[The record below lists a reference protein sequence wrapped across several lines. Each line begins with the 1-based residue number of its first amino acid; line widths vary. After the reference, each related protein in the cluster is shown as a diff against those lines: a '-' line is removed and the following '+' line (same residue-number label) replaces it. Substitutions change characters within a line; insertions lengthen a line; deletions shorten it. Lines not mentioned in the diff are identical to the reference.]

1 MAAPDVAYADFS
13 ALYGDAVGEE
23 AFAASLPHAVAL
35 VRDLTHP
42 NEPVGEHQADAW
54 TRAVCAAVAADV
66 ETGGGHGA
74 PTGSLRIG
82 SFSVSGA
89 GSEDGGAKAMAD
101 AANRELVGSG
111 LLYMGLGG
119 L

>member
-13 ALYGDAVGEE
+13 ALYGNAVGEE

-54 TRAVCAAVAADV
+54 TRAVCAAVAADA
-66 ETGGGHGA
+66 ETGGGHGL
-74 PTGSLRIG
+74 GVSGFRIG
-82 SFSVSGA
+82 SYSQFA
-89 GSEDGGAKAMAD
+89 GGGTNPGETMR
-101 AANRELVGSG
+101 AAAARELVGSG